1 MHFPGYD
8 QAIEMLFGE
17 FNRMGD
23 CIVGDASSRVACEA
37 NKIKSEFVGL
47 F

>member
-1 MHFPGYD
+1 MHFSGYD

-23 CIVGDASSRVACEA
+23 CIVGDAGSRVARQA
-37 NKIKSEFVGL
+37 DKIKSEFVSL